1 MIYLQANTTPVNI
14 SDSIKVATEN
24 IIHNIKEDPDTFFH
38 ELGQD
43 AIQFGIKIIAAL
55 VIFLVGIWLIRLIS
69 KWMRRSFDRRKV
81 EKTVSSFVCSFSS
94 IALYVLLVVITISTL
109 GVNTTSIAAILAAA
123 GVAIGVSLSGT
134 LQNFAG
140 GLIILI
146 FKQFKAGD
154 FIDAQGCS
162 GTVIDVTMAYTRIR
176 TVDNRVIIIPNGA
189 LINGTIDN
197 YSVNPIR
204 RVEWNVNVEYDSDID
219 VCMKTL
225 YDIIGT
231 DKRILD
237 SSTAGAAD
245 PTVVLSS
252 LNHDDISFVMRV
264 WARSED
270 FWDLFYDI
278 NKAIYIKLP
287 QAGISFASKRMD
299 VTVSQKQA

>member
-204 RVEWNVNVEYDSDID
+204 RVEWTVNVEYDSDID
-219 VCMKTL
+219 VCMNTL

>member
-55 VIFLVGIWLIRLIS
+55 VIFLVGIWLIRLIT

-204 RVEWNVNVEYDSDID
+204 RVEWTVNVEYDSDID

-270 FWDLFYDI
+270 FWELFYDI

>member
-146 FKQFKAGD
+146 FKQYCCW
-154 FIDAQGCS
+154 I
-162 GTVIDVTMAYTRIR
+162 
-176 TVDNRVIIIPNGA
+176 
-189 LINGTIDN
+189 
-197 YSVNPIR
+197 
-204 RVEWNVNVEYDSDID
+204 
-219 VCMKTL
+219 
-225 YDIIGT
+225 
-231 DKRILD
+231 
-237 SSTAGAAD
+237 
-245 PTVVLSS
+245 VL
-252 LNHDDISFVMRV
+252 
-264 WARSED
+264 
-270 FWDLFYDI
+270 
-278 NKAIYIKLP
+278 
-287 QAGISFASKRMD
+287 
-299 VTVSQKQA
+299 

>member
-154 FIDAQGCS
+154 FIGAQGCS

-204 RVEWNVNVEYDSDID
+204 RVEWTVNVEYDSDID

>member
-204 RVEWNVNVEYDSDID
+204 RVEWTVNVEYDSDID